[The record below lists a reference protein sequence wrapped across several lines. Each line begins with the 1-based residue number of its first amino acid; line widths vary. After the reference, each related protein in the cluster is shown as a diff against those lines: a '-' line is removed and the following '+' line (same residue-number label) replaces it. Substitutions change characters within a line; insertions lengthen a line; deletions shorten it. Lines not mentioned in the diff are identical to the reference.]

1 MTGIM
6 LKAAPKQ
13 FQTKV
18 YLWAIGLTCSNPGQ
32 RVDLIKNPKSSVR
45 HCMSVNVCLWTAA
58 KTSRFTASPNF
69 IFNLLSCCL
78 RAFSLSCDVLLTSVF
93 KYIVNI
99 TK

>member
-45 HCMSVNVCLWTAA
+45 HCMSVNVCL
-58 KTSRFTASPNF
+58 
-69 IFNLLSCCL
+69 
-78 RAFSLSCDVLLTSVF
+78 
-93 KYIVNI
+93 
-99 TK
+99 